1 MSTPFSGEPGSPS
14 DLSES
19 EAAAWL
25 MLLNSRAVD
34 TAELEAFFAWRRSP
48 ANAEAYDRMEMQWR
62 ESRRLADD
70 RDMHAAIR
78 DALEPIPA
86 KPRRLVHAALAAGI
100 LTLLATMTFFYLSRD
115 TVFETAIGEQ
125 RLVQLDDGSR
135 VHLDT
140 GTKIRVSA
148 TNSRALTLDRGRAL
162 FDVAQDPSRP
172 FTVTADGTEILALG
186 TRFEV
191 DQSASSVSVALVE
204 GHVRVQKGIGGKR
217 RAALELRP
225 GQSVTMSDA
234 GPGKVRPAKLSV
246 ITAWTEGR
254 LEFDDT
260 ILREAVLQ
268 VNRYSR
274 TKLQIR
280 AGRWADQRVTGSFSV
295 GDTAAFVDAVTAL
308 YPLVAVQLPDGAL
321 ELRER

>member
-1 MSTPFSGEPGSPS
+1 MSTPFSGEPGPQS
-14 DLSES
+14 DPSES
-19 EAAAWL
+19 EAAAWV
-25 MLLNSRAVD
+25 MLLNSRTVD
-34 TAELEAFFAWRRSP
+34 TSELEAFFAWRRSP
-48 ANAEAYDRMEMQWR
+48 ANAEAYDRMERQWR

-70 RDMHAAIR
+70 PDIHAAIV

-100 LTLLATMTFFYLSRD
+100 LSLLATMAFFYLSRD

-148 TNSRALTLDRGRAL
+148 SNNRALVLDRGRAL
-162 FDVAQDPSRP
+162 FDVAHDPSHP

-204 GHVRVQKGIGGKR
+204 GHVRVQKVIDGSQS
-217 RAALELRP
+217 AALELHP
-225 GQSVTMSDA
+225 GQSVIMRDT
-234 GPGKVRPAKLSV
+234 GPGKVHPAKLSV

-260 ILREAVLQ
+260 ILREAVEQ

-274 TKLQIR
+274 TRLRIR
-280 AGRWADQRVTGSFSV
+280 TSRWADQRVTGNFSV

-308 YPLVAVQLPDGAL
+308 YPLDAVQLPDGTL